1 MSAGIKNILKYF
13 FFLALGAFFLYLA
26 FRKTELSKLMDDF
39 ARADYGYVLASMVM
53 GYLAFVSRGI
63 RWNLLLAPLGKKA
76 NTWNSIHAISIGYL
90 ANAAVPRAGELA
102 RCTSLRSTDRIPV
115 DRLFGTVVLERAID
129 GLMLVLLMLTTVI
142 LEFDSFIAF
151 FDSASAREEGSSN
164 RGLYLKIAL
173 AAVLIG
179 GVVLLY
185 LLRGR
190 FRHFPAY
197 AKVRSFWQGFK
208 EGFRS
213 LAKLEKRS
221 AFIGHTLF
229 IWVMYYLMIYV
240 VVFALPA
247 TEHIDPSSGLFLMI
261 VGGLGMVVPAPGGI
275 GSYHYLVMLGM
286 MVLGIDRA
294 DGLSFAT
301 LVHGGQFIMTIIA
314 GLVGLWAVY
323 RKRRKLKKEDDD
335 TGITPQ

>member
-1 MSAGIKNILKYF
+1 MN
-13 FFLALGAFFLYLA
+13 
-26 FRKTELSKLMDDF
+26 DF
-39 ARADYGYVLASMVM
+39 ARADYGYVIASMVM
-53 GYLAFVSRGI
+53 GYLAFISRGV

-76 NTWNSIHAISIGYL
+76 KTWNSIHAISIGYL

-142 LEFDSFIAF
+142 LEFEDFIAF
-151 FDSASAREEGSSN
+151 FDSASARDTGGSN
-164 RGLYLKIAL
+164 RGLYIKGAIAA
-173 AAVLIG
+173 AAVG
-179 GVVLLY
+179 GVILLY

-190 FRHFPAY
+190 FRHHPAY

-213 LAKLEKRS
+213 LAKVENKA

-229 IWVMYYLMIYV
+229 IWLMYYLMIYV

-247 TEHIDPSSGLFLMI
+247 TENIDPSSGLFLMI
-261 VGGLGMVVPAPGGI
+261 VGGLGMVVPSPGGI

-286 MVLGIDRA
+286 IVLGIDRA

-314 GLVGLWAVY
+314 GLIGLAVVY
-323 RKRRKLKKEDDD
+323 RERRKITKEDDN
-335 TGITPQ
+335 TGIPSQ